1 MKPKKVRRIY
11 NVAVL
16 VGLGIVLASYIPSVL
31 EIVIG
36 SYDPFLN
43 SIHTT
48 MIHIAA
54 ILAIGVLVF
63 GFIFLR
69 CPHCKRLLNFKWPSQ
84 GICHKCGARLDDD

>member
-48 MIHIAA
+48 MIHMQP
-54 ILAIGVLVF
+54 F
-63 GFIFLR
+63 
-69 CPHCKRLLNFKWPSQ
+69 WPSVSL
-84 GICHKCGARLDDD
+84 CLDLFFCDVHTVKDY

>member
-11 NVAVL
+11 NVAVS
-16 VGLGIVLASYIPSVL
+16 VGLGIVIGSYIPSVL

-36 SYDPFLN
+36 SYNPFLS

-48 MIHIAA
+48 MIRIAA

-63 GFIFLR
+63 AFIFLR
-69 CPHCKRLLNFKWPSQ
+69 CPYCKRLLNLKWSSQ
-84 GICHKCGARLDDD
+84 GICHKCGARLDD